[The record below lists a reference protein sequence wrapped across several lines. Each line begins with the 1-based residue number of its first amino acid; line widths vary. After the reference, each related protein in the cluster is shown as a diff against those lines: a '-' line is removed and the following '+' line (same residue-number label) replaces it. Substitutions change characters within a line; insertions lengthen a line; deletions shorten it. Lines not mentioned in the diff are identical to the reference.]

1 MLILLFFNL
10 SLVRIQY
17 SGGADW
23 YNDPRALVNLAKF
36 INAVTGSDIDTVE
49 KILSF
54 KDPYVRKYP
63 FCYLTGHGNMY
74 LTEKEK
80 MGLREYLKNGGFLYV
95 DDDYGLDSLFRLEIS
110 EIFPGNSLVELPF
123 DHEIYSIFY
132 TFKNGPPQIH
142 EHYPSKPPK
151 GYGLFINGRL
161 ALYYTYN
168 SNVSDGWTKVH
179 NDPEDIRERALKMGT
194 NIVLYAITH

>member
-1 MLILLFFNL
+1 MLILIFLKL

-23 YNDPRALVNLAKF
+23 YNDPRALINLTKF
-36 INAVTGSDIDTVE
+36 INFITGSNIDTVE
-49 KILSF
+49 KVFSF
-54 KDPYVRKYP
+54 KDPYIKNYP

-80 MGLREYLKNGGFLYV
+80 KGLREYLQSGGFLYV
-95 DDDYGLDSLFRLEIS
+95 DDDYGLDSLFRLQIA
-110 EIFPGNSLVELPF
+110 EIFPENILVELPF
-123 DHEIYSIFY
+123 EHEIYNIFY
-132 TFKNGPPQIH
+132 VFKHGPPQVH
-142 EHYPSKPPK
+142 EHYQNQPPK

-168 SNVSDGWTKVH
+168 SNVSDGWTSAH
-179 NDPEDIRERALKMGT
+179 NDSEEIREEALKMGA
-194 NIVLYAITH
+194 NILLYAITH